1 MNDVSHISYILSQW
15 MPPLAFLEVNMIR
28 VMVNGAG
35 GKMGRE
41 VVKAVHADSEL
52 TMIGGIDP
60 SKAGQDVGTVVGIEP
75 LHITM
80 AETIDEVLSDNKP
93 DVIVDFTNPAVIF
106 ENAKKILSAG
116 VHIVIGTTGLT
127 EEQRNEL
134 NEIGLKHNAN
144 CLVAP
149 NFSLGAVMMMKVAAE
164 LAPYFPDVEIIELHH
179 NHKYD
184 APSGTSILTAKL
196 INDAKE
202 AANVTGSEDLTRESL
217 PGARGAKV
225 DNVTIHSV
233 RLPGYVA
240 HQQVLFGGYDE
251 TLTIRHDSLS
261 RLSFMPG
268 VVLACKKIASKPGLT
283 YGLEHYL

>member
-1 MNDVSHISYILSQW
+1 
-15 MPPLAFLEVNMIR
+15 MIR

-41 VVKAVHADSEL
+41 VVKAVHNDPEL
-52 TMIGGIDP
+52 TLVGGIDP
-60 SKAGQDVGTVVGIEP
+60 TKAGQDVGSVAGIEQ
-75 LHITM
+75 LGITM
-80 AETIDEVLSDNKP
+80 NASIDEVLDTNKP
-93 DVIVDFTNPAVIF
+93 DVIVDFTNPAVIY
-106 ENAKKILSAG
+106 ENAKKMLSAG
-116 VHIVIGTTGLT
+116 IHVVIGTTGLT
-127 EEQRNEL
+127 AEQRDEL
-134 NEIGLKHNAN
+134 DAIGRQNNAN

-149 NFSLGAVMMMKVAAE
+149 NFSLGAVMMMKVSAE
-164 LAPYFPDVEIIELHH
+164 LAPYFPNVEIIELHH

-196 INDAKE
+196 INEAKQ
-202 AANVTGSEDLTRESL
+202 AANATPDEDLTRESL

-225 DNVTIHSV
+225 DDVTIHSV
-233 RLPGYVA
+233 RLPGC
-240 HQQVLFGGYDE
+240 YDE

-268 VVLACKKIASKPGLT
+268 VVLACKKISAKTGLT

>member
-1 MNDVSHISYILSQW
+1 
-15 MPPLAFLEVNMIR
+15 MIT
-28 VMVNGAG
+28 VMVCGAA

-41 VVKAVHADSEL
+41 VVKAVHADPEL
-52 TMIGGIDP
+52 LLVGGVDH
-60 SKAGQDVGTVVGIEP
+60 SKRGTDLGTVAGIESLGLP
-75 LHITM
+75 VYSDLSRAL
-80 AETIDEVLSDNKP
+80 AETNP
-93 DVIVDFTNPAVIF
+93 DVLVDFTSPAVVF
-106 ENAKKILSAG
+106 ENAKTTLSAG

-127 EEQRNEL
+127 AEQRDEL
-134 NEIGLKHNAN
+134 AKIGAEHKAN

-149 NFSLGAVMMMKVAAE
+149 NFSLGAVMMMKTAAQ
-164 LAPYFPDVEIIELHH
+164 LAPYFPNVEIIELHH

-184 APSGTSILTAKL
+184 APSGTAVLTAKL
-196 INDAKE
+196 INEAKQAAGAE
-202 AANVTGSEDLTRESL
+202 AAEDLTKESL

-225 DNVTIHSV
+225 DGVTIHSV

-240 HQQVLFGGYDE
+240 HQEVLFGGYDE

-268 VVLACKKIASKPGLT
+268 VVLACKKIVEKPGLT